1 MAPMKA
7 MKAPLKAPKKTP
19 MKAPMKAMK
28 ARSPKANEAKLKE
41 EEKKEAELE
50 AEANEDK
57 YKTESQKKAKQ
68 KAARRQ
74 KYLQKYLGDA
84 TLRAIAP
91 NQEEK
96 DKQLSQDYEDALLDV
111 TVGYWLHEKGA
122 VPPLVVDDLA
132 DMLGVVMEWAQT
144 SRGDN
149 WFHGY
154 AP

>member
-7 MKAPLKAPKKTP
+7 MKAPLKAPMKTP

-28 ARSPKANEAKLKE
+28 ARSPTAKEAKLKE
-41 EEKKEAELE
+41 EAKKEAKLEEEAKEDKEKKEA
-50 AEANEDK
+50 
-57 YKTESQKKAKQ
+57 QKKAKQ

-74 KYLQKYLGDA
+74 KY
-84 TLRAIAP
+84 AIVP

-96 DKQLSQDYEDALLDV
+96 DEQLSQDYEKALWDV
-111 TVGYWLHEKGA
+111 TVGYWLHEKEA